1 MKCIYCGCMDSKVID
16 SRQNEEGTSI
26 RRRREC
32 ESCGKRFTTYET
44 VESTPILVVKKDGSR
59 QTFDPNKVKLG
70 IMKAC
75 EKRPISMT
83 AIDKMVADIQRKLLN
98 SLEQEVSSKYIGEL
112 VMEQLRDVDDVAYV
126 RYASVHRQFKDINTL
141 LTEIEELVKL
151 KDQLSDKK
159 KRASVGRRGFLLTKH
174 PNICKTEL
182 CSVFLLRFSGLAEC
196 SLRLRI
202 DKAILRKRA
211 EKDILEIAY

>member
-1 MKCIYCGCMDSKVID
+1 MKCIYCGCMDSKVVD

-44 VESTPILVVKKDGSR
+44 VENTPVLVIKKDGSR
-59 QTFDPNKVKLG
+59 QVFDVMKVKMG

-83 AIDKMVADIQRKLLN
+83 AIDKMVADIQRKVLN
-98 SLEQEVSSKYIGEL
+98 SLEQEVSSSFIGDL
-112 VMEQLRDVDDVAYV
+112 VMEQLRNIDDVAYV

-141 LTEIEELVKL
+141 LNEIEELVKL
-151 KDQLSDKK
+151 KDNLSDKK
-159 KRASVGRRGFLLTKH
+159 K
-174 PNICKTEL
+174 
-182 CSVFLLRFSGLAEC
+182 
-196 SLRLRI
+196 
-202 DKAILRKRA
+202 
-211 EKDILEIAY
+211 